1 MRGRSATAIISGWAS
16 TPPGSPF
23 NMNAVE
29 LRGLTKK
36 YEDFEAVS
44 GLDLSVSTG
53 EIFALVG
60 PNGVGK
66 STTLKMIA
74 TILTPTAGTISV
86 FGLDTVR
93 DAARVREV
101 ISYLPEEAGAYKNLT
116 GREYLDFM
124 AMVFLKDPARAAEAV
139 KFGVELC
146 GLGDKLR
153 EKIKT
158 YSKGMARKLLLARAV
173 MIRPKLAILDEPT
186 SGLDIING
194 YEIRKTIK
202 QLAAGGTT
210 FIISSHNM
218 AEIEFLSG
226 RIAVINKGKLLACD
240 TPAALKAKFST
251 QDLEEVFVELAG

>member
-1 MRGRSATAIISGWAS
+1 
-16 TPPGSPF
+16 
-23 NMNAVE
+23 MNAVE

-36 YEDFEAVS
+36 YKDFEAIS
-44 GLDLSVSTG
+44 GLDLSVGAG

-93 DAARVREV
+93 DAHRVREL

-116 GREYLDFM
+116 GREYLRFM
-124 AMVFLKDPARAAEAV
+124 AMVFLKDHARAEAATA
-139 KFGVELC
+139 FGEELC
-146 GLGDKLR
+146 GLKDRLKD
-153 EKIKT
+153 KIKT

-186 SGLDIING
+186 SGLDIVNG

-202 QLAAGGTT
+202 QLAAEGTT

-240 TPAALKAKFST
+240 TPAALRVKFST
-251 QDLEEVFVELAG
+251 EDLEEVFIALAR